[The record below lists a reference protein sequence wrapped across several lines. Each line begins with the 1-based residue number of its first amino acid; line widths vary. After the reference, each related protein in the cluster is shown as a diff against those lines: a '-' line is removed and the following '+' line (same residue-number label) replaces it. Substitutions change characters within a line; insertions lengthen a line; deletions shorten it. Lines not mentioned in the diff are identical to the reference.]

1 MNTSTNKRSWWTS
14 PMGLLLV
21 LGLLSSAVA
30 WWMIAWPIAS
40 FANQAKHNGH
50 FLRLY
55 PHMLGGTIMLFFGA
69 ANLYIGASRQH
80 FKYHKFIGRVYLI
93 GGSLGAIAALS
104 INLTT
109 AHKSDA
115 AGIFTN
121 STLSTATLA
130 LAWLGSAAMAY
141 RAVRNKRYDSHR
153 DWIIR
158 SYVLAWSFV
167 FCRLASRVPG
177 INELGGGHAFI
188 WLSWVT
194 PFIICE
200 FALQWRAGAN
210 RSLDRNGGKRLSH
223 QA

>member
-1 MNTSTNKRSWWTS
+1 MHTSTNRRSWWTS
-14 PMGLLLV
+14 PMGLLLI

-40 FANQAKHNGH
+40 FANEAKHIGH
-50 FLRLY
+50 FPRLY
-55 PHMLGGTIMLFFGA
+55 PHMIGGTIMLFFGA
-69 ANLYIGASRQH
+69 ANLYVGASRQH

-93 GGSLGAIAALS
+93 GGSLGTIAALS

-109 AHKSDA
+109 AHKSDPA
-115 AGIFTN
+115 VIFTN
-121 STLSTATLA
+121 STVSIVTLA

-153 DWIIR
+153 EWIIR

-167 FCRLASRVPG
+167 FCRIASRVSD
-177 INELGGGHAFI
+177 IDELGGGDAFI
-188 WLSWVT
+188 WLSWVA
-194 PFIICE
+194 PYIICE

-210 RSLDRNGGKRLSH
+210 NKSSNLS
-223 QA
+223 AGR